1 MTRRVAVI
9 GAGCSGLACIKTCL
23 DEGLEPVCF
32 ESSDDIGGLWRF
44 KENPEPNRASIYHS
58 VIINTSKEMMCYSD
72 FPIPAEYP
80 NYMHNSLIMEY
91 FRKYA
96 EHFQLTKHI
105 RFKTTVLQ
113 VKQRTDFSHS
123 GQWDVETENSEGKRQ
138 KHIFD
143 AVMICIGHHC
153 HPNMPLQDFPGI
165 DSFKGVYFHS
175 RDYKTPEQWRNKKVV
190 VIGIGNSGGDIAVEL
205 SRFSKQVYLSTRRG
219 AWILNRVGD
228 NGWPLDLSFNRI
240 LNYAK
245 LLLPFNVFCSLGERA
260 LNQRFNHSLYN
271 LKPKHRLFNQ
281 HPTLNDDLPNRI
293 LSGTVQVKP
302 NIHRFQGS
310 SVEFDDGSVVD
321 DIDLVVF
328 ATGYSFS
335 FPFLASNVLPV
346 SGNKASL
353 YKYVFPPD
361 LERNTLAV
369 IGLVQP
375 LGAIMPISEIQAR
388 WATRVFKGCSK
399 CPSVA
404 AMLKE
409 VECKQETMARRYV
422 SSPRHTIQVDFV
434 DYMDEV
440 ADQFGVRP
448 SILRLFL
455 TDPRVALSVLFGP
468 STPYQYRLRGPGKWA
483 GARQAILTQWDRVIQ
498 PMMTNG
504 CNHPEPKRSVLVPL
518 ALLATALGVA
528 SYYNRNSLPSILQ
541 DPSAL
546 LDRIKRFVPAWGAG
560 SSS

>member
-1 MTRRVAVI
+1 MARRVAVI
-9 GAGCSGLACIKTCL
+9 GAGSSGLVCIKTCL
-23 DEGLEPVCF
+23 DEGLEVVCF

-44 KENPEPNRASIYHS
+44 KENPEPNRASIYDS
-58 VIINTSKEMMCYSD
+58 VIINTSKEKMCYSD

-80 NYMHNSLIMEY
+80 NYMHHSRIMEY
-91 FRKYA
+91 FRMYA
-96 EHFQLTKHI
+96 EHFQLINHI
-105 RFKTTVLQ
+105 CFKTTVLK
-113 VKQRTDFSHS
+113 VTQRPDFSHS
-123 GQWDVETENSEGKRQ
+123 GQWDVETKNSEGKQQ

-153 HPNMPLQDFPGI
+153 HPNMPLHDFTGI
-165 DSFKGVYFHS
+165 ETFKGVYFHS
-175 RDYKTPEQWRNKKVV
+175 RNYKTPERWRNKKVV

-205 SRFSKQVYLSTRRG
+205 SRVTKQVYLSTRRG
-219 AWILNRVGD
+219 AWIRNRVGD
-228 NGWPLDLSFNRI
+228 NGWPGDMTVSRALIRFRS
-240 LNYAK
+240 
-245 LLLPFNVFCSLGERA
+245 LLPFNLVCNMVERS
-260 LNQRFNHSLYN
+260 LNQRFNHRLYN
-271 LKPKHRLFNQ
+271 LKPKHRLFSQ
-281 HPTLNDDLPNRI
+281 HPTVSDDLPNRI

-302 NIHRFQGS
+302 NIRRFQGS
-310 SVEFDDGSVVD
+310 SVEFDDGSVVEN
-321 DIDLVVF
+321 IDLVVF

-518 ALLATALGVA
+518 VLLAAALGVA

-541 DPSAL
+541 DPSAFL
-546 LDRIKRFVPAWGAG
+546 GQGFMPSWGAG
-560 SSS
+560 NCV